1 MSSRHYSVIDAGRA
15 LLAHVV
21 PSARALRLAAY
32 SSGVALG
39 ISFFA
44 ARALYAQT
52 RESAFAFGQE
62 LAGLADLTAGAE
74 TVSLNGERF
83 HHALVVSPATLDSV
97 LDRLVQHCESRPGL
111 AGRAISELTEQQGPS
126 HAPLVPPG
134 PLGHAIF
141 REQNGTRGM
150 VLCFVAGD
158 GQTTP
163 IGWLSA
169 LRRFNQTHDLSEFG
183 RLRYS
188 FAETT
193 ADHQT
198 RVVTLWA
205 DTGLNL
211 RTLFPATGDAAGA
224 DSAVLPRPPS
234 ARRTLSASAPGT
246 PFSVHAYRSPQSVAE
261 AQHFYDAWLSARGW
275 QSAHLSELGASR
287 YLRPD
292 GYQAFISI
300 SRESDHTDITVTEA
314 GQAEASSIASVELES
329 AP

>member
-1 MSSRHYSVIDAGRA
+1 
-15 LLAHVV
+15 
-21 PSARALRLAAY
+21 
-32 SSGVALG
+32 VALG
-39 ISFFA
+39 ISCCA

-62 LAGLADLTAGAE
+62 LVGLADLTAGAE
-74 TVSLNGERF
+74 TVLLNGERF
-83 HHALVVSPATLDSV
+83 HHALVVSPAALDSV

-111 AGRAISELTEQQGPS
+111 AGRAILELAQLQRLS
-126 HAPLVPPG
+126 HVPPG

-141 REQNGTRGM
+141 REQKGTRGM
-150 VLCFVAGD
+150 VLCFVAAD
-158 GQTTP
+158 GQAAP
-163 IGWLSA
+163 IGWLNA
-169 LRRFNQTHDLSEFG
+169 LRRFNQSHDLSEFG

-193 ADHQT
+193 PDHQT

-211 RTLFPATGDAAGA
+211 RTLFPSAGDAAGA
-224 DSAVLPRPPS
+224 DSAVLPRPPA
-234 ARRTLSASAPGT
+234 ARRTLAASAPGT
-246 PFSVHAYRSPQSVAE
+246 PFSVHSYRSQQSVAE
-261 AQHFYDAWLSARGW
+261 AQRFYDAWLTAHGW
-275 QSAHLSELGASR
+275 QSAHLDELGASR

-292 GYQAFISI
+292 GYQAFVSI

-314 GQAEASSIASVELES
+314 GQAEASSIASVELEG

>member
-1 MSSRHYSVIDAGRA
+1 MSSLRYSVIDQGRA
-15 LLAHVV
+15 LLARLL

-32 SSGVALG
+32 SACVALG
-39 ISFFA
+39 ISCFA

-62 LAGLADLTAGAE
+62 LVGLADLTAGAE
-74 TVSLNGERF
+74 TVLLNGERF
-83 HHALVVSPATLDSV
+83 HHALVVSPEPLDSV

-111 AGRAISELTEQQGPS
+111 AGRAISELAQRQSPS
-126 HAPLVPPG
+126 HAPPG

-141 REQNGTRGM
+141 REQDGTRGM
-150 VLCFVAGD
+150 VLCFVAAD
-158 GQTTP
+158 GKAAQ

-193 ADHQT
+193 AEHQT

-211 RTLFPATGDAAGA
+211 RTLFPAAGDAAGA

-234 ARRTLSASAPGT
+234 ARRTLAASAPGT
-246 PFSVHAYRSPQSVAE
+246 AFSVHAYRSQQSVAE
-261 AQHFYDAWLSARGW
+261 AQKFYDAWLSARGW

>member
-1 MSSRHYSVIDAGRA
+1 MNSLRYWAIDMGGRA
-15 LLAHVV
+15 FVRLL

-32 SSGVALG
+32 SACVALG
-39 ISFFA
+39 LSCCA

-52 RESAFAFGQE
+52 RESAFAFGRE

-74 TVSLNGERF
+74 TVLLNGERF
-83 HHALVVSPATLDSV
+83 HHALVVSPATLDTV

-111 AGRAISELTEQQGPS
+111 AGRAISELTQSQGPN
-126 HAPLVPPG
+126 HAPLGPPG
-134 PLGHAIF
+134 ALGHAIF
-141 REQNGTRGM
+141 REQKGTRGM

-158 GQTTP
+158 AQAAP
-163 IGWLSA
+163 IGWLNA

-188 FAETT
+188 FAETI
-193 ADHQT
+193 ADNQT

-211 RTLFPATGDAAGA
+211 RTLFPAVGDAAGA

-234 ARRTLSASAPGT
+234 ARRTLAASAPGT
-246 PFSVHAYRSPQSVAE
+246 AFSVHAYQSQQSMAE
-261 AQHFYDAWLSARGW
+261 AQRFYDAWLGARGW
-275 QSAHLSELGASR
+275 QSAHLAELGASR
-287 YLRPD
+287 YLRSD
-292 GYQAFISI
+292 GYQAFVSI
-300 SRESDHTDITVTEA
+300 SRESEHTDITVTEA
-314 GQAEASSIASVELES
+314 GQAEASSIASVELEG